1 MKRHQRLRRPADFQR
16 VREHA
21 LAPRGWAHPL
31 LVLYAAPNEAG
42 PSRIGVSV
50 GKRVSRSAVA
60 RNRVRRRLREAIRPR
75 YDELVAGHDL
85 LFVARP
91 PSASATWDDLRAAV
105 AALVT
110 RARLWRESG
119 G

>member
-1 MKRHQRLRRPADFQR
+1 MKREQRLRRPADFQH
-16 VREHA
+16 VRAHA

-60 RNRVRRRLREAIRPR
+60 RNRVRRRLREAVRLR
-75 YDELVAGHDL
+75 YDDLAAGYDL

-91 PSASATWDDLRAAV
+91 PSATATWADLRLAV
-105 AALVT
+105 AGLVA
-110 RARLWRESG
+110 RANLWRPSE
-119 G
+119 